1 MRFWRLIVFAILF
14 LSFSSLTF
22 AQDKSPIGTNLA
34 GIVSWGSQWAFVD
47 IFKMSRAWIPQCNN
61 CNWGEGGALALTPD
75 GWIAELAPNQY
86 ATTIMLDEINHFPQ
100 GEYTV
105 LYDGE
110 GVITFGLNTVTV
122 LEEEAGRIVI
132 VPNGNGGIYLEIRET
147 NPANPLRNI
156 RVLMPDFENTYQT
169 QPFHPLFLERLQGF
183 EVLRF
188 MDWMQTN
195 NSAVVT
201 WQDRPQ
207 LTDTNYENGV
217 PLEVMVQ
224 LANTLEVDV
233 WFNMPHQ
240 ADDDYVR
247 NFATYVRDNLNP
259 DLKIYIEYS
268 NETWNSQFT
277 QAQYVI
283 EQGTALG
290 LSSDSFQAGFFF
302 HARRAVEMFAIWESV
317 FGGTDRLVRVLASQ
331 AANSW
336 TGEQVMD
343 FENAYEHADAL
354 AIAPYF
360 GGFLGDPSTADTIST
375 QSIDDVLIA
384 LRERITGEVSEWIT
398 LNKQAAAQREL
409 DLIAYEGGQHLVG
422 YFGAENNETLTNLFL
437 AANRAPQLYDIYTE
451 YLNLWHNLGGGLFV
465 NFSYVD
471 GFSQWGSWGVLEYQD
486 QNLETAHK
494 YRALIDYIG
503 NESSP

>member
-1 MRFWRLIVFAILF
+1 MRFWRFIVFASLF

-22 AQDKSPIGTNLA
+22 AQDKVPIGTNLA
-34 GIVSWGSQWAFVD
+34 GIVSWGTQWAFVD
-47 IFKMSRAWIPQCNN
+47 VFKMSRAWIPQCNN
-61 CNWGEGGALALTPD
+61 CNWGEGGTLALTPD

-100 GEYTV
+100 GEYVV

-122 LEEEAGRIVI
+122 LNEAAGRMVI
-132 VPNGNGGIYLEIRET
+132 LPNGNGAIYLEIRET

-207 LTDTNYENGV
+207 VTDLNYENGV

-224 LANTLEVDV
+224 LANTLEVDA

-240 ADDDYVR
+240 ASDDYVR

-259 DLKIYIEYS
+259 DLKVYIEYS

-290 LSSDSFQAGFFF
+290 LLIHF
-302 HARRAVEMFAIWESV
+302 RRAFSSMRGVPSKCSLSGKQFSV
-317 FGGTDRLVRVLASQ
+317 RQTDL
-331 AANSW
+331 
-336 TGEQVMD
+336 
-343 FENAYEHADAL
+343 Y
-354 AIAPYF
+354 
-360 GGFLGDPSTADTIST
+360 GF
-375 QSIDDVLIA
+375 
-384 LRERITGEVSEWIT
+384 
-398 LNKQAAAQREL
+398 
-409 DLIAYEGGQHLVG
+409 
-422 YFGAENNETLTNLFL
+422 
-437 AANRAPQLYDIYTE
+437 
-451 YLNLWHNLGGGLFV
+451 
-465 NFSYVD
+465 
-471 GFSQWGSWGVLEYQD
+471 
-486 QNLETAHK
+486 
-494 YRALIDYIG
+494 
-503 NESSP
+503 

>member
-1 MRFWRLIVFAILF
+1 MRFWRLVTIAL
-14 LSFSSLTF
+14 LLGFSSLAL

-47 IFKMSRAWIPQCNN
+47 VFKMSRAWISQCDG
-61 CNWGEGGALALTPD
+61 CNWGDGGDLALTPE
-75 GWIAELAPNQY
+75 GWVAELAPNQY
-86 ATTIMLDEINHFPQ
+86 ATTIMMDDIQHFPQ

-110 GVITFGLNTVTV
+110 GLIQFGLNTADIISQ
-122 LEEEAGRIVI
+122 EAGRMVI
-132 VPNGNGGIYLEIRET
+132 APNGNGGLYLEIRET
-147 NPANPLRNI
+147 NPANPIRNI
-156 RVLMPDFENTYQT
+156 RVIMPGFESTYET

-188 MDWMQTN
+188 MDWMNTN
-195 NSAVVT
+195 HSNIIT

-207 LTDTNYENGV
+207 TTSPNYENGV

-224 LANTLEVDV
+224 LANTLGVDA

-240 ADDDYVR
+240 ANDDYVR

-259 DLKIYIEYS
+259 ELKAYIEYS
-268 NETWNSQFT
+268 NETWNSQFP
-277 QAQYVI
+277 QANYVI

-290 LSSDSFQAGFFF
+290 LSTDAFQAGFFF
-302 HARRAVEMFAIWESV
+302 HSRRAVEMFVIWEEV

-343 FENAYEHADAL
+343 FENASEAADAL

-360 GGFLGDPSTADTIST
+360 GAYLGDPSTMDSIAS
-375 QSIDDVLIA
+375 QSVDELIA
-384 LRERITGEVSEWIT
+384 ASREHIMGEVSDWIAA
-398 LNKQAAAQREL
+398 NAQASSQRGLE
-409 DLIAYEGGQHLVG
+409 LIAYEGGQHLVG
-422 YFGAENNETLTNLFL
+422 YFGSENNEALTNLFL
-437 AANRAPQLYDIYTE
+437 AANRDPQMYDLYTD
-451 YLNLWHNLGGGLFV
+451 YLNQWQSLGGGLFI

-471 GFSQWGSWGVLEYQD
+471 GYSQWGSWAVLEYQD
-486 QNLETAHK
+486 QSLEEAPK
-494 YRALIDYIG
+494 YRALLDYIG
-503 NESSP
+503 N